1 MKQKA
6 FSLVELSIALIII
19 GLLVAGVSGGSKL
32 IDNARIRGVIQELQ
46 IIQEAN
52 STFQL
57 TYSKLAGDM
66 DNAYDFFSA
75 LGCGGGTSDTCNG
88 NNNKKI
94 LSDGSE
100 MGSGG
105 RYREEHNFWEHLH
118 YSGILTNITPVGNG
132 STVYISNNIKGLT
145 ISAKHINV
153 SYFSSENRFQIGGQ
167 RDDVLATTPYTT
179 YDNTGKIL
187 SPRQSYSID
196 KKLDDGIADDG
207 IFISHNGHD
216 NSSNLSTTC
225 LTGTDYNLETKTAEC
240 FSRLKL
246 EVLIN

>member
-75 LGCGGGTSDTCNG
+75 LGCGGGVEAACDG
-88 NNNKKI
+88 DNNKF
-94 LSDGSE
+94 LE
-100 MGSGG
+100 GSGDG
-105 RYREEHNFWEHLH
+105 GYYREEQNFWEHLH